1 MAAQRAASGGVV
13 LGFMLLGCGGAGTP
27 PARQPPSPTEITAPT
42 PAPGESEAAVGDAP
56 VAESTDPP
64 DPPGG
69 EPSAADCTRPESFG
83 PVLMSPERHAH
94 RNGVRAR
101 QFADAPTTKDNPL
114 EECGLQ
120 RSLQRLLQLTCSD
133 GTNPFPSAQA
143 AHRSR
148 VGNIGPGGRCG
159 SIIDLY
165 RVPCP
170 EREYDI
176 HMDMYVCAAEGA

>member
-1 MAAQRAASGGVV
+1 MATCGTIGGAV
-13 LGFMLLGCGGAGTP
+13 LGLWLVGCGGAGTAP
-27 PARQPPSPTEITAPT
+27 PAREPPSPTEVPS
-42 PAPGESEAAVGDAP
+42 PAPSPDGSAEVSDAP
-56 VAESTDPP
+56 LPQSTEPP
-64 DPPGG
+64 GAPGG

-94 RNGVRAR
+94 RNGARAR

-133 GTNPFPSAQA
+133 GTNPFASAQA

-148 VGNIGPGGRCG
+148 AGNLGPGGRCG

-170 EREYDI
+170 EREYEI
-176 HMDMYVCAAEGA
+176 HVDMYVCAAEGA